1 MLSPSLPR
9 SLTGALSQAIMT
21 EEEIFAKALDLEA
34 NQRDQFLGEACQGDE
49 ALHARIRELLPLHE
63 SDDAFLDTP
72 PDPVMSTVLRESVG
86 ASKTK
91 GDRAQDK
98 MAPSLGVV
106 GNYILEKEIDRGAMG
121 IVYRARQNKL
131 NRTVALKMIRPS
143 LIASEKDAKRFHVEA
158 TALAK
163 LDHPNIVAIYE
174 AGEVEGR
181 HYFSMQLIEGA
192 NLFERMNSFQ
202 GNPKAAVKLIVAV
215 ARAVDAVHHL
225 GILHRDIKPGNIL
238 IGDDGTPYIT
248 DFGLAKDT
256 QNDQNLTA
264 IGEVL
269 GTPSYMAPEQAQ
281 RGTKHVTRAADVYA
295 LGAVLYELLTGRPP
309 HKADTILD
317 TLHLVET
324 AKPAPPRSLNPEIDK
339 GLENI
344 VLKSLARNPR
354 RRFSSAGGLA
364 DALEHWHQDES
375 PLFRELTFFVRNN
388 RLLAGA
394 FLIGTLA
401 VLGLV
406 IWLAL
411 LVSRLTILL
420 Q

>member
-1 MLSPSLPR
+1 
-9 SLTGALSQAIMT
+9 
-21 EEEIFAKALDLEA
+21 
-34 NQRDQFLGEACQGDE
+34 
-49 ALHARIRELLPLHE
+49 
-63 SDDAFLDTP
+63 
-72 PDPVMSTVLRESVG
+72 MSTVLRESVG

-256 QNDQNLTA
+256 QSDQNLTA

-324 AKPAPPRSLNPEIDK
+324 AEPAPPRSLNPEIDK

-375 PLFRELTFFVRNN
+375 PLIRELTFFVRNN